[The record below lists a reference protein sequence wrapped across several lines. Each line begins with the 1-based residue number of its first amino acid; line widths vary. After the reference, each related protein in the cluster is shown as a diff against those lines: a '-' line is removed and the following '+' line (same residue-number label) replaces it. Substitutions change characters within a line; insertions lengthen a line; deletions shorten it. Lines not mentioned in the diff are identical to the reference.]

1 MEFDNLADLR
11 VLLATAETG
20 SLTAAGRRCGLS
32 TAAVSA
38 AMKRLEKTLGARLFE
53 RTTRSVRPT
62 PEGDV
67 MIEHARRALEL
78 VAEGHARVRAGCGD
92 LSGTIRITAST
103 AMSHQVLAP
112 WLARFAE
119 RHPGVAIDLQVS
131 DAHLDFVR
139 DGVDIALRN
148 GPLPDSNLVA
158 RLLAPAHRV
167 ACASPAY
174 LAAHGTPSHPAELQ
188 RHECITYHVRGRLLN
203 AWSFVP
209 HDGGPAAAPC
219 EVRVRGRL
227 ACDTA
232 AIAQLWARQGG
243 GIVYQSA
250 LDLGDALRNGELVRL
265 FPGWLGAPVPLYAV
279 LPSQRYVPARV
290 RVLIEALAEWFA
302 DGGAPA
308 QAGTASCSSAATA
321 SGGKGLLTR

>member
-78 VAEGHARVRAGCGD
+78 VAEGQARVRAGCGD

-112 WLARFAE
+112 WLAQFAA
-119 RHPGVAIDLQVS
+119 RHPGVTIDLQVS

-139 DGVDIALRN
+139 DGVDVALRN
-148 GPLPDSNLVA
+148 GPLPDSTQVA
-158 RLLAPAHRV
+158 RPLAMAHRI
-167 ACASPAY
+167 ACASPRY
-174 LAAHGTPSHPAELQ
+174 LAAHGTPRHPQELE
-188 RHECITYHVRGRLLN
+188 RHDCITYHVRGRLLN
-203 AWSFVP
+203 VWSFTP
-209 HDGGPAAAPC
+209 LNGEDAARC

-227 ACDTA
+227 SCDTA
-232 AIAQLWARQGG
+232 AVAQLWARQGG
-243 GIVYQSA
+243 GVVYQSA
-250 LDLGDALRNGELVRL
+250 LDLGDALRAGELVRL
-265 FPGWLGAPVPLYAV
+265 FPDHRGAEVPLYAV
-279 LPSQRYVPARV
+279 LPSQRYLPARV
-290 RVLIEALAEWFA
+290 KALIDELAQLF
-302 DGGAPA
+302 
-308 QAGTASCSSAATA
+308 A
-321 SGGKGLLTR
+321 SGGEG

>member
-1 MEFDNLADLR
+1 MTEFDNLADLR

-32 TAAVSA
+32 TAAVSS
-38 AMKRLEKTLGARLFE
+38 AMKRLEKSLGARLFE

-78 VAEGHARVRAGCGD
+78 VAEGQARVRAGCGD
-92 LSGTIRITAST
+92 LSGTIRLTAST
-103 AMSHQVLAP
+103 AMAQQVLAP
-112 WLARFAE
+112 WLADFAE

-139 DGVDIALRN
+139 DGVDVALRY
-148 GPLPDSNLVA
+148 GPLPDSNLIA
-158 RLLAPAHRV
+158 RLLAPAHRI

-174 LAAHGTPSHPAELQ
+174 LARHGTPQSPADLPQ
-188 RHECITYHVRGRLLN
+188 HECITYQVRGRLLN
-203 AWSFVP
+203 TWTFAP
-209 HDGGPAAAPC
+209 RDGDQSDAC

-232 AIAQLWARQGG
+232 AVAQLWARQGRG
-243 GIVYQSA
+243 VIYQA
-250 LDLGDALRNGELVRL
+250 EPDLGDALPSGALVRL
-265 FPGWLGAPVPLYAV
+265 FPELTGAPSPLYAV

-290 RVLIEALAEWFA
+290 RILVHELSLLF
-302 DGGAPA
+302 
-308 QAGTASCSSAATA
+308 SAVT
-321 SGGKGLLTR
+321 

>member
-38 AMKRLEKTLGARLFE
+38 AMKRLERTLGARLFE

-78 VAEGHARVRAGCGD
+78 VAEGQARVRAGCGD
-92 LSGTIRITAST
+92 LSGTIRLTAST
-103 AMSHQVLAP
+103 AMAHQVLAP
-112 WLARFAE
+112 WLADFAAA
-119 RHPGVAIDLQVS
+119 HPGVTIDLQVS

-139 DGVDIALRN
+139 DGVDLALRY
-148 GPLPDSNLVA
+148 GPLPDSTHIA
-158 RLLAPAHRV
+158 RLLAPGHRI

-174 LAAHGTPSHPAELQ
+174 LARHGTPAHPTELQ
-188 RHECITYHVRGRLLN
+188 AHDCITYQVRGRLLN
-203 AWSFVP
+203 SWSFAP
-209 HDGGPAAAPC
+209 ASGALDGAV

-232 AIAQLWARQGG
+232 AIAQLWAREGRG
-243 GIVYQSA
+243 VIYQA
-250 LDLGDALRNGELVRL
+250 EPDLGDALPSGALVRL
-265 FPGWLGAPVPLYAV
+265 FPGLVGAPAPLYAV

-290 RVLIEALAEWFA
+290 KVLIDALAALFTRPA
-302 DGGAPA
+302 AAGA
-308 QAGTASCSSAATA
+308 
-321 SGGKGLLTR
+321 